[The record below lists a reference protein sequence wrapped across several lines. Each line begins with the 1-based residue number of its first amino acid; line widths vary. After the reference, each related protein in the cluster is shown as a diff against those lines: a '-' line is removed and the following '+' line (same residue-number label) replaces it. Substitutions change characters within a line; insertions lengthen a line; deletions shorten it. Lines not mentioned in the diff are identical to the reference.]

1 MKIIGI
7 PGSLRRASINR
18 KLLHVMSGLAPPG
31 VTIEVH
37 DLLDVPPFNED
48 VEAEGV
54 PPAVQV
60 LRDAVAGAQGVL
72 IATPEYNA
80 GVPGV
85 LKNGLD
91 WLSRPPRKSVLDG
104 KPIGIVGASP
114 GILGTARAQP
124 QLRQMFVFTNSPVMM
139 QPEIFV
145 TSASQKFDELGKLT
159 DERTRAA
166 LVRYLVALK
175 IWVERFSG

>member
-18 KLLHVMSGLAPPG
+18 KLLHVMSGLAPAG

-48 VEAEGV
+48 VEAEGA

-60 LRDAVAGAQGVL
+60 LRDAIAVAQGLL
-72 IATPEYNA
+72 IVTPEYNS

-91 WLSRPPRKSVLDG
+91 WLSRPPRRSVLDG
-104 KPIGIVGASP
+104 KPVGIAGASP

-124 QLRQMFVFTNSPVMM
+124 QLRQLFVFTNSPVMM
-139 QPEIFV
+139 QPEIYV
-145 TSASQKFDELGKLT
+145 TSAYQKFDEMGKLT
-159 DERTRAA
+159 DERTREALIRYLAA
-166 LVRYLVALK
+166 LKV
-175 IWVERFSG
+175 WVERFS

>member
-1 MKIIGI
+1 MRIIGI

-18 KLLHVMSGLAPPG
+18 KLLHVMSGLAPAG
-31 VTIEVH
+31 VTIEAH

-48 VEAEGV
+48 VEAEGA

-60 LRDAVAGAQGVL
+60 LRDAIAGAQGLL
-72 IATPEYNA
+72 IVTPEYNS

-91 WLSRPPRKSVLDG
+91 WLSRPPRRSVLDG
-104 KPIGIVGASP
+104 KPVGIVGASP

-124 QLRQMFVFTNSPVMM
+124 QLRQLFVFTNSPVMM
-139 QPEIFV
+139 QPEIYV
-145 TSASQKFDELGKLT
+145 TSAYQKFDEMGKLT
-159 DERTRAA
+159 DERTREALIRYLAA
-166 LVRYLVALK
+166 LKV
-175 IWVERFSG
+175 WVERFS